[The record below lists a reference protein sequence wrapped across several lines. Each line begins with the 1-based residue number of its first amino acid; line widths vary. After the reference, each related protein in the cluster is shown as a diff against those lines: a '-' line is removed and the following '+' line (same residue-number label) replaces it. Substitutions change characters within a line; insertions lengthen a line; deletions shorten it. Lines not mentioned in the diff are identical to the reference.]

1 MEAPFKSSTLFG
13 FSVKHHPFWIPPFI
27 ENPMCISERGIHRG
41 FGLFSISDDLSELS
55 QKKTGEYMVIMN
67 RWIWSVLRS
76 WTLRGI
82 GANEPTK

>member
-55 QKKTGEYMVIMN
+55 QKKEWRVYGDYESLDLECPPFLDTSGN
-67 RWIWSVLRS
+67 R
-76 WTLRGI
+76 GQ
-82 GANEPTK
+82 